1 MECKLLPLDRIDRAI
16 LKALAADGRMS
27 WRELAERVNL
37 SLTPVLKR
45 VQRLERDGFIT
56 GYSAR
61 IDEAR
66 LGGAICVFVS
76 VQLEKQAENAL
87 AVFEQ
92 QILRAPEVMSC
103 HLMTGTAD
111 YLLRVI
117 VHDLEAYQEFLIG
130 TLTRI
135 PGVANIQSSF
145 ALKSVVQ
152 RYAPPL

>member
-1 MECKLLPLDRIDRAI
+1 MPLDRIDRAI
-16 LKALAADGRMS
+16 LKALASDGRVS

-76 VQLEKQAENAL
+76 VQLEKQVENVL

-92 QILRAPEVMSC
+92 HILRAPEVMSC

-117 VHDLEAYQEFLIG
+117 VHDLDAYQAFLVG

>member
-1 MECKLLPLDRIDRAI
+1 MPLDRIDRAI
-16 LKALAADGRMS
+16 LKALAATGRQS
-27 WRELAERVNL
+27 WRDLAESVNL

-45 VQRLERDGFIT
+45 VQRLEREGFIT

-61 IDEAR
+61 IDEAK

-87 AVFEQ
+87 AVFEE
-92 QILRAPEVMSC
+92 QIKRAPEVMSC

-117 VHDLEAYQEFLIG
+117 VEDLPAYQAFLVG

-135 PGVANIQSSF
+135 PGVSNIQSSF
-145 ALKSVVQ
+145 ALKPVVQ
-152 RYAPPL
+152 RFAPPL

>member
-1 MECKLLPLDRIDRAI
+1 M
-16 LKALAADGRMS
+16 KALAADGRVS

-45 VQRLERDGFIT
+45 VQRLEREGFIT

-66 LGGAICVFVS
+66 LGGGMCVFVS

-92 QILRAPEVMSC
+92 QIARAPEVMSC
-103 HLMTGTAD
+103 HLMTGTSD

-117 VHDLEAYQEFLIG
+117 VKDLDAYQAFLIG

-145 ALKSVVQ
+145 ALKAVVQ
-152 RYAPPL
+152 RFAPPL

>member
-1 MECKLLPLDRIDRAI
+1 MPLDRIDRAI
-16 LKALAADGRMS
+16 LKALAANGRQS
-27 WRELAERVNL
+27 WRELADSVNL

-45 VQRLERDGFIT
+45 VQRLEREGFIT

-76 VQLEKQAENAL
+76 VQLERQAENAL
-87 AVFEQ
+87 AVFEE
-92 QILRAPEVMSC
+92 QIKRAPEVMSC

-117 VHDLEAYQEFLIG
+117 VEDLPAYQAFLVG

-135 PGVANIQSSF
+135 PGVSNIQSSF
-145 ALKSVVQ
+145 ALKPVVQ
-152 RYAPPL
+152 RFAPPL

>member
-1 MECKLLPLDRIDRAI
+1 MVLDRIDRAI
-16 LKALAADGRMS
+16 LKALANDGRVS

-45 VQRLERDGFIT
+45 VQRLEKENFIT

-76 VQLEKQAENAL
+76 VQLESQTENAL

-92 QILRAPEVMSC
+92 HIFRVPEVMSC
-103 HLMTGTAD
+103 HMMTGSAD

-117 VHDLEAYQEFLIG
+117 VHDLEAYQAFLVG

-135 PGVANIQSSF
+135 PGVSKIQSSF

-152 RYAPPL
+152 RFAPPL